1 MLQYV
6 AIPIVV
12 GAAVALLAYNTQY
25 SNIELVLF
33 AFFMVVMLT
42 VGLNYFL
49 GVQVNA
55 SIKNALSAPNLDM
68 TIASSDVSG
77 NQVNKETGSAVSTGG
92 SSGSTD
98 SSSGANGV
106 VNWFSKNQVFHVPG
120 NFDYQS
126 AKALCKA
133 YGGKLAS
140 FDDMDKAHKGGA
152 DWCDYGWSDEQMV
165 LYPTQYKTWQMY
177 QKTDKKDMCG
187 RPGVNGGYNNDLL
200 QKLGANCFG
209 PKPSQDD
216 TPLPQPPQAL
226 ESDAAAVYYWKSQ
239 LASFKP
245 SAFNYSSWNS

>member
-6 AIPIVV
+6 VIPLVV
-12 GAAVALLAYNTQY
+12 GSVVAFLAYNTQY
-25 SNIELVLF
+25 SNIELMLF

-55 SIKNALSAPNLDM
+55 SLKNTLSTPNLNM
-68 TIASSDVSG
+68 TIASSG
-77 NQVNKETGSAVSTGG
+77 EAGG
-92 SSGSTD
+92 SGGKKEPST
-98 SSSGANGV
+98 
-106 VNWFSKNQVFHVPG
+106 WFSKKQVFHVPG

-126 AKALCKA
+126 AKSLCKA

-140 FDDMDKAHKGGA
+140 FDDMAKAQKDGA
-152 DWCDYGWSDEQMV
+152 DWCDYGWSEEQMA

-177 QKTDKKDMCG
+177 QNTDKKDMCG
-187 RPGVNGGYNNDLL
+187 RPGLNGGYNNDLL
-200 QKLGANCFG
+200 QQLGANCFG
-209 PKPSQDD
+209 PKPAQIG
-216 TPLPQPPQAL
+216 PLQQPPQAL
-226 ESDAAAVYYWKSQ
+226 DSDAAAIYYWKSQ